1 MVAIPLPPLIVDN
14 IGKITLGAATAA
26 LGALGYFH
34 RERIRSWFSDEDY
47 DNLEP
52 QERRRRQAEAAA
64 REAAQSTKDLHGNLP
79 PDELDRKHA
88 ELLEKISATT
98 TTTVSEFKT
107 LINDVHDE
115 LGTMADN
122 FQCELDGQRREV
134 RALGKELREAIASLT
149 ARQDALEALVRGRP
163 REERV
168 TDDQGESP
176 SFPAPLQPTGS
187 SAAPSGKRKGN
198 GRSAPDS
205 RPA

>member
-1 MVAIPLPPLIVDN
+1 MFVVPPIIANNL
-14 IGKITLGAATAA
+14 GKIALTAAATT
-26 LGALGYFH
+26 LGALGYAH
-34 RERIRSWFSDEDY
+34 RERIRSWFSEEDD
-47 DNLEP
+47 DNLDP
-52 QERRRRQAEAAA
+52 RDQRRKQAEAEA
-64 REAAQSTKDLHGNLP
+64 REAAQSLKDLHGKLT
-79 PDELDRKHA
+79 PDELNRKHA

-98 TTTVSEFKT
+98 ATTVSEFKT

-122 FQCELDGQRREV
+122 FQGELDGQRREV

-149 ARQDALEALVRGRP
+149 ARQDTLEALVRGRP

-168 TDDQGESP
+168 TDGQGESP
-176 SFPAPLQPTGS
+176 SSPAPLQPTGS
-187 SAAPSGKRKGN
+187 SAAPGGKRKGN